1 VKWIISNGKGIGI
14 DNKHL
19 QARKIYIENVTGT
32 KVSNWAYIPIK
43 GQILRGFYY
52 CITEDEVDGT
62 FITAHIDEVFE
73 LCSLPIVYNSK
84 LVVVNSCI
92 WENMLDKKLLYMM
105 MRFNSGIELW
115 FSMQELSIDPDR
127 TLRQSTTINNFGQF
141 GFPTSLSERKLFMNR
156 DKGLMESI
164 RKSFVRV
171 SPVILLGKYE

>member
-1 VKWIISNGKGIGI
+1 
-14 DNKHL
+14 
-19 QARKIYIENVTGT
+19 
-32 KVSNWAYIPIK
+32 
-43 GQILRGFYY
+43 
-52 CITEDEVDGT
+52 
-62 FITAHIDEVFE
+62 
-73 LCSLPIVYNSK
+73 
-84 LVVVNSCI
+84 
-92 WENMLDKKLLYMM
+92 MM